1 MRVQLLQ
8 VALLFT
14 AAYGQ
19 ISSQISS
26 QITTYDLSFDGAA
39 PVSLLWGLDSE
50 STSTYNFYLCAGDET
65 TGAYVCFFLPWLKWG
80 HIRAY
85 HIFRILYRKSSAM
98 VPILLVTWCHFKST
112 KVSVEMNPMH
122 SKIIPRISGFVNSFC
137 D

>member
-65 TGAYVCFFLPWLKWG
+65 TGAYVCFFP
-80 HIRAY
+80 
-85 HIFRILYRKSSAM
+85 S
-98 VPILLVTWCHFKST
+98 
-112 KVSVEMNPMH
+112 
-122 SKIIPRISGFVNSFC
+122 
-137 D
+137 